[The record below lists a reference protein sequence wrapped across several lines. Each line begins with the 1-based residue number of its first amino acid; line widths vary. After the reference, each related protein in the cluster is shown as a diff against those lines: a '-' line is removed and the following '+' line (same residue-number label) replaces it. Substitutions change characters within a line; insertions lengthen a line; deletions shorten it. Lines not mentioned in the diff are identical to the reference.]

1 MLVIYYVVHK
11 SLSDHIMH
19 LSYKTSKAIREN
31 KMCNIV
37 VRESKP
43 YLDLALLMLFGIG
56 YIEFPAQFETLTLVH
71 ILFGNDY

>member
-37 VRESKP
+37 VQESKP
-43 YLDLALLMLFGIG
+43 YLDLAVAKERGRINFLK
-56 YIEFPAQFETLTLVH
+56 
-71 ILFGNDY
+71 